1 MADGLS
7 STVANAALNNMVG
20 TDAAFVQLHTG
31 APGSAGTSN
40 VSSVTTREAQT
51 WGSASAG
58 SVAATGTPTWS
69 SWAGTSP
76 EVVTD
81 ISHWSAASSGTFGH
95 SVQLTASIT
104 MHTGDTLEITSDT
117 ISLPTAS

>member
-7 STVANAALNNMVG
+7 TTVANAALNNIIG
-20 TDAAFVQLHTG
+20 TNAAFVQLHTG

-40 VSSVTTREAQT
+40 VSSVTTRPAQT

-58 SVAATGTPTWS
+58 SVAASGTPTWS
-69 SWAGTSP
+69 NWAGTSP
-76 EVVTD
+76 ETLTD
-81 ISHWSAASSGTFGH
+81 ISHWSAASLGTFGH

-104 MHTGDTLEITSDT
+104 MHTGDTFILATDT
-117 ISLPTAS
+117 VSIPTAS